1 MPHGEGRR
9 PAPLLLLC
17 LIALRP
23 FSFSEL
29 VLWPLNPTG
38 SWVFSPMAVLI
49 NAARSPGDCYLL
61 NRGRRFSQLSGSLA
75 VIQPHLFAPR
85 LAEPGQPS

>member
-1 MPHGEGRR
+1 MGLNVASQPHGEGRR

-29 VLWPLNPTG
+29 ALWPLNPTG
-38 SWVFSPMAVLI
+38 SRVFSPH
-49 NAARSPGDCYLL
+49 
-61 NRGRRFSQLSGSLA
+61 GSA
-75 VIQPHLFAPR
+75 N
-85 LAEPGQPS
+85 